1 MPFKFSLKQNV
12 VITVSGEA
20 GQVISRLDTINAENS
35 YLVSYKNANGCST
48 KKWFDSFELT
58 EAPAQ

>member
-1 MPFKFSLKQNV
+1 MQFKFAMKQHV
-12 VITVSGEA
+12 VITVSGET
-20 GQVISRLDTINAENS
+20 GQVIGRLDTINAENS

-48 KKWFDSFELT
+48 KKWFDAFELA